1 MPRCVLRAAWRGCCS
16 DATAAEVSPAPPD
29 ERVPV
34 ASWPDISQAEGPAW
48 SLAPRIRPAESKAAR
63 WRVSA
68 MRVTTSEV
76 PLAITA
82 PAMHPAAKLRPGSIL
97 ETSWPRTVS
106 ALAHVGVAHA
116 AKPARPAQMAGF
128 VCLLVMTKRLPR
140 GGDGVR
146 RLSTGLRRRAH
157 QTSGGQSGNGL
168 VCLVCVY
175 RRSNNYSSWCIGT
188 SWRKGCFYSTW
199 APVE

>member
-1 MPRCVLRAAWRGCCS
+1 M
-16 DATAAEVSPAPPD
+16 
-29 ERVPV
+29 
-34 ASWPDISQAEGPAW
+34 SQAEGAAW
-48 SLAPRIRPAESKAAR
+48 PLASRTRRAESKAAR

-68 MRVTTSEV
+68 MRVTTREV

-106 ALAHVGVAHA
+106 ALAHVGLAHA
-116 AKPARPAQMAGF
+116 ATPARPAQIAGF

-140 GGDGVR
+140 GGDGAR
-146 RLSTGLRRRAH
+146 RLSLGLRRRAH

-175 RRSNNYSSWCIGT
+175 RRSNNYFSWCIGT
-188 SWRKGCFYSTW
+188 SWAEGYFCSTW